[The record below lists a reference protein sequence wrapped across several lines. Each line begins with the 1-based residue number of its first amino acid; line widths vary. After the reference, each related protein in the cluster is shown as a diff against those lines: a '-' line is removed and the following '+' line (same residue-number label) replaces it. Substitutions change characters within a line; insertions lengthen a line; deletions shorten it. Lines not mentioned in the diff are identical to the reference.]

1 MKKIFSILCFFIS
14 AAVFSEGVEKF
25 SLSNGIPVY
34 VKADSSSRMCAYYLV
49 IKGGVHHL
57 TAETSGLE
65 QAAFDLMK
73 MGSLN
78 YSYSDRKSFA
88 YETQGSFTSYCIEDG
103 SVLGFVCIDKHL
115 KPSLEILSDTFIY
128 PSFNEREYKLL
139 MQSYREAIAGEMNEP
154 ASLLNYYTDQV
165 IYAGHPFAAKTYVTQ
180 DSLENL
186 TLPAIKNHYKT
197 LLDSRRISIVVCGS
211 VKSDKVLSLSEKYF
225 SSLKTL
231 SSALP
236 SDSVPEISVS
246 GLPMV
251 FVHQSISS
259 GGHATRVFKSPEVTS
274 PDYPVSRI
282 VCDIYSDILFN
293 IVREKYGVCYTPSS
307 GVASGK
313 APYGE
318 DYFYRVSNFDEI
330 KDSLK
335 EAEQFMKNGLIPSG
349 KNKDGTWK
357 TDRLEDRLEGY
368 KNSYVNKK
376 FATQASVSGVASR
389 IAAGLLQFGDI
400 AAVDRL
406 TVMVKSCTAEDVLR
420 VYKQWWLSD
429 NYRWFAVTN
438 PDSEDEV
445 MDILLKL
452 SEQKSDAK

>member
-49 IKGGVHHL
+49 IKGGVRYL
-57 TAETSGLE
+57 NSESSGLE
-65 QAAFDLMK
+65 KAVLDLMQ
-73 MGSLN
+73 MGSSKC
-78 YSYSDRKSFA
+78 SYSERKTFL
-88 YETQGSFTSYCIEDG
+88 YKTQGDFTSYSIEDG
-103 SVLGFVCIDKHL
+103 SVIGFVCIDKYL
-115 KPSLEILSDTFIY
+115 DSTLEILAD
-128 PSFNEREYKLL
+128 SFNFPLFNEQEYNLL
-139 MQSYREAIAGEMNEP
+139 IQSYRESVASIMNEP
-154 ASLLNYYTDQV
+154 SSLLNYYTDQV
-165 IYAGHPFAAKTYVTQ
+165 IYSGHPFSAKTYVTQ
-180 DSLENL
+180 DSLENV
-186 TLPAIKNHYKT
+186 TIPAIKKHYKT
-197 LLDSRRISIVVCGS
+197 LLDSRRISIVVCGA
-211 VKSDKVLSLSEKYF
+211 VDSDEIIKQSEKYF
-225 SSLKTL
+225 GNIKPL
-231 SSALP
+231 SSALLEEN
-236 SDSVPEISVS
+236 VPPVNVA

-274 PDYPVSRI
+274 PDYPVARI

-293 IVREKYGVCYTPSS
+293 IVREKYGVCYTPTS

-406 TVMVKSCTAEDVLR
+406 TVMAKSCTAEDVLR